1 MNIHNVLHIDILL
14 LREAAGVQVQVW
26 TRLGLLPMKIHNFF
40 HTHLLLPYKV
50 TEAYTTRHS

>member
-1 MNIHNVLHIDILL
+1 MNIHNVLHINILL
-14 LREAAGVQVQVW
+14 VRETTGVQVQIW
-26 TRLGLLPMKIHNFF
+26 TRLGLLLMKIHNFS